1 MASVAPAA
9 TFPVQPPQANLAW
22 VEIRPDG
29 QWYLTQ
35 YAHQWLTRFFAAVQG
50 SGGVIDR
57 LLDMMAQPAGLP
69 GALADIEA
77 LQAEVAA
84 SRFSRAAIIAQ
95 AVEEAAYL
103 IPNVSLERLGGAP
116 VERPAF
122 QGWVEIPRK
131 TVLTV
136 PPAAEVVAGALI
148 YVENETGGPVVAF
161 FDGTDWRR
169 VTDRNVVS

>member
-1 MASVAPAA
+1 MATVAPAA
-9 TFPVQPPQANLAW
+9 AFPIQPPQANLAW

-35 YAHQWLTRFFAAVQG
+35 YAHQWLTKFFAAVQG
-50 SGGVIDR
+50 SGGIIDR
-57 LLDMMAQPAGLP
+57 SLDVTPQPAGLP

-84 SRFSRAAIIAQ
+84 SRLAGSAIVAQ
-95 AVEEAAYL
+95 AVEEAASL

-116 VERPAF
+116 VERPVF
-122 QGWVEIPRK
+122 QGWARLPSY
-131 TVLTV
+131 TVATV
-136 PPAAEVVAGALI
+136 PSAAEAGPFAMI
-148 YVENETGGPVVAF
+148 GVSNETGGPVPAF
-161 FDGTDWRR
+161 SDGTDWRR